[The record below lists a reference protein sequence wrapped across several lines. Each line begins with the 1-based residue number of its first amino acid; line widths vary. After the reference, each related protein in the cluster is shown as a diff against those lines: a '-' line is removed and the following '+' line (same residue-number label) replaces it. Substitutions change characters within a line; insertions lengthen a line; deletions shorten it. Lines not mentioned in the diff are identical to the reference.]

1 MKAAEIIAIC
11 SIMLCAGIG
20 AGFFWGLRQGERIGR
35 DREWMDS
42 FFRSLKRDA
51 ERRDSNGRFKKR

>member
-1 MKAAEIIAIC
+1 MKAAEIIAVC
-11 SIMLCAGIG
+11 SIMLSAGIG

-42 FFRSLKRDA
+42 FFRSIKRDA
-51 ERRDSNGRFKKR
+51 ERRDKAGRFKKR

>member
-1 MKAAEIIAIC
+1 MKAEIIAVCAILL
-11 SIMLCAGIG
+11 SAGIG

-42 FFRSLKRDA
+42 FFRSIKRDR
-51 ERRDSNGRFKKR
+51 ERRDKTGRFKKR